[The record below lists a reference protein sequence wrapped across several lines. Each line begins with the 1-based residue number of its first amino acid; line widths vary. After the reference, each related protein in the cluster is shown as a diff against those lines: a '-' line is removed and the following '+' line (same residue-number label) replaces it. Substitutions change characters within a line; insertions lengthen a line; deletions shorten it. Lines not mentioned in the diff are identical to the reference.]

1 MREKIPFFVSNFMR
15 CIMYC
20 TKSKRITLGKK
31 LTNLGL
37 EKVTEFAEPTLV
49 TLQKNIVQ

>member
-1 MREKIPFFVSNFMR
+1 MREKIPLFVSNFMR
-15 CIMYC
+15 CMYC